1 MSKEVQEL
9 FTSIAPSYDFLN
21 HFLSFSV
28 DKRWRDKAVASLGK
42 KAPGRV
48 LDLCAGTL
56 DLSQKLLQKF
66 PSSEV
71 IAADF
76 AVAMLE
82 EGKAKLRG
90 KDKAYRV
97 CADGHRMPF
106 GKESFDAV
114 LCAFGIRNLE
124 KRPEAAQEIRRV
136 LKSGGK
142 LIVLEFFRPDRF
154 FSKLFYQTYGK
165 YVLPRLGGAISKN
178 RKAYEY
184 LQNSIQHFLSVEEY
198 CHLLLKHGFRKP
210 EVLPL
215 SGGIAHRVVAEAAA

>member
-9 FTSIAPSYDFLN
+9 FTSIAPRYDFLN

-28 DKRWRDKAVASLGK
+28 DKRWRDKAIAALGK
-42 KAPGRV
+42 KSPGRV

-56 DLSQKLLQKF
+56 DLSQKLLQRF
-66 PSSEV
+66 PDGEV
-71 IAADF
+71 VAADF
-76 AVAMLE
+76 ALAMLE
-82 EGKAKLRG
+82 AGSEKIRG
-90 KDKAYRV
+90 KPRIHRV
-97 CADGHRMPF
+97 CADGHRLPF
-106 GKESFDAV
+106 ATASFDAV

-124 KRPEAAQEIRRV
+124 DRAAAAAEIRRV
-136 LKSGGK
+136 LKPGGQ
-142 LIVLEFFRPDRF
+142 LVVLEFFRPDRF

-165 YVLPRLGGAISKN
+165 YVLPRVGGAISRN

-198 CHLLLKHGFRKP
+198 TRLLLEHGFKRP

-215 SGGIAHRVVAEAAA
+215 SGGIAHRIHAEAA

>member
-28 DKRWRDKAVASLGK
+28 DKRWRDKAIAALGK
-42 KAPGRV
+42 SAPERL

-56 DLSQKLLQKF
+56 DLTQKVMQKF
-66 PSSEV
+66 PTSEV
-71 IAADF
+71 FAADF

-82 EGKAKLRG
+82 EGREKVRGKAKAHRI
-90 KDKAYRV
+90 
-97 CADGHRMPF
+97 CADGHRLPF
-106 GKESFDAV
+106 GTASFDAV

-124 KRPEAAQEIRRV
+124 NRSQAAKEIRRV
-136 LKSGGK
+136 LRPGGK

-165 YVLPRLGGAISKN
+165 YVLPRIGGAISRN

-184 LQNSIQHFLSVEEY
+184 LQNSIQHFFSVEEY
-198 CHLLLKHGFRKP
+198 SRLLLEHGFQKP

-215 SGGIAHRVVAEAAA
+215 SGGIAHRIVAEAV